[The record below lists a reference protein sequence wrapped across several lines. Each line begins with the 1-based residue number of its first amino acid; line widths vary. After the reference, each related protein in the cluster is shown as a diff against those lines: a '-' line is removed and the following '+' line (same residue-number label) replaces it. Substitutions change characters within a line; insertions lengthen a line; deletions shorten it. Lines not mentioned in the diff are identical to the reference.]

1 MDANT
6 PLDIAVIG
14 AGVAGIT
21 AAHLLQRRHRVTL
34 LEQNEAIGGHT
45 RTVIVPEGPDMG
57 LPVDIGFIVLNDR
70 TYPLFNRLLS
80 QLGVNTAKSDMSFS
94 YYCRSTGLQ
103 YASSDTNTLFA
114 QRSNLLSPRFLSML
128 IDILR
133 FNRAARKGI
142 KNGTLGGLTLEAFLE
157 QHRFGSFFRQS
168 YVIPMA
174 SAIWSAPDRDTGRFP
189 METFARFFLNHGLLS
204 VKDQPQWY
212 YIPGGSHTYVKAFL
226 ERFQGEVVTGAPVS
240 GVRRTPEGVKVR
252 MADNTDR
259 TFDQVV
265 IAAHADEALAL
276 LEDPAPGEHSC
287 LSAWRYARNRVV
299 LHTDISFLPPLRRAW
314 ASWNSSRE
322 PGSGADTPVTLTYH
336 MNRLQRLTAQK
347 EYCVTLNPASP
358 VAEAEKIFET
368 GFTHPLYTFE
378 SIDSQKRLPEL
389 NGQRNTYFCGSYFGY
404 GFHEDAV
411 RSAVRVAGHF
421 GLSL

>member
-1 MDANT
+1 MNANT
-6 PLDIAVIG
+6 SLDIAVIG

-21 AAHLLQRRHRVTL
+21 AAHLLQQRHRVTL
-34 LEQNEAIGGHT
+34 LERNETIGGHT
-45 RTVIVPEGPDMG
+45 RTITVPEGPDAG

-70 TYPLFNRLLS
+70 TYPLFNRFLS
-80 QLGVNTAKSDMSFS
+80 QLGVSIAKSDMSFS
-94 YYCRSTGLQ
+94 YYCRGTGLQ
-103 YASSDTNTLFA
+103 YASKNANTLFA

-142 KNGTLGGLTLEAFLE
+142 EDGTLGGLSLETFLK
-157 QHRFGSFFRQS
+157 QHRFGSFFQQS
-168 YVIPMA
+168 YVIPMT

-226 ERFQGEVVTGAPVS
+226 ERFQGDVLTGAPVV
-240 GVRRTPEGVKVR
+240 GVKRTPEGVKVR
-252 MADNTDR
+252 MDDKTDL
-259 TFDQVV
+259 TFDRVV
-265 IAAHADEALAL
+265 IAAHADETLAL
-276 LEDPAPGEHSC
+276 LEDPAPEEQNY
-287 LSAWRYARNRVV
+287 LSVWQYARNQVV
-299 LHTDISFLPPLRRAW
+299 LHTNPSFLPPLRGAW
-314 ASWNSSRE
+314 ASWNSIRE
-322 PGSGADTPVTLTYH
+322 PGKGSDAPVTLTYH
-336 MNRLQRLTAQK
+336 MNRLQRLKAQK

-358 VAEAEKIFET
+358 VTEAAKIFET
-368 GFTHPLYTFE
+368 RFTHPIYTFE
-378 SIDSQKRLPEL
+378 SIDSQKRLSEL

-411 RSAVRVAGHF
+411 KSAVQVAEHF
-421 GLSL
+421 GVSL